1 MVSSLVRPQS
11 RGYRIAK
18 RALDIVLSLVGLL
31 ILAIPAVI
39 IAIAIVVDSRG
50 GPLFRQERVGRDLRV
65 FKMLKFRTMMAGND
79 PAIHREFSSQLI
91 DGTASPHVGPDG
103 EELYLLDDPR
113 VTRVGRFLRRTSL
126 DEIPNL
132 VNVLLGQMSLV
143 GPRPPIPYEVEQYD
157 DWALQRLEVKPG
169 VTGLAQISGRGA
181 LTFREVVTYDLEYI
195 ERASFWYDVY
205 IILATIPTVFRRRG
219 V

>member
-1 MVSSLVRPQS
+1 MVRPQR

-18 RALDIVLSLVGLL
+18 RTLDLVASFFGLIL
-31 ILAIPAVI
+31 LAIPALL
-39 IAIAIVVDSRG
+39 IAIAIAIDSRG
-50 GPLFRQERVGRDLRV
+50 GPLFRQERVGKDLRV
-65 FKMLKFRTMMAGND
+65 FKMMKFRTMQAGND
-79 PAIHREFSSQLI
+79 SSIHRDFSARLI
-91 DGTASPHVGPDG
+91 DGTASPHVGPNG

-132 VNVLLGQMSLV
+132 VNVLIGQMSLV

-157 DWALQRLEVKPG
+157 ERALRRLEVKPG

-181 LTFREVVTYDLEYI
+181 LTFREVVDYDLEYI
-195 ERASFWYDVY
+195 DRASFWYDVY
-205 IILATIPTVFRRRG
+205 IIFATIPAVFRRRG